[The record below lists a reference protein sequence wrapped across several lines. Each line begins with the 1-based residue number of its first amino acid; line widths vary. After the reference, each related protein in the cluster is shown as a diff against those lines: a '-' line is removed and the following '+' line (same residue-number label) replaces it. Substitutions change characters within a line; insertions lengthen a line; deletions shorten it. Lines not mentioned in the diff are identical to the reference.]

1 MSKLSLRVA
10 KEKADSFS
18 WFGRLIALTPLVLST
33 VNLTIAITL
42 PIFHY
47 DRFLERAMREIE
59 GRGILRKWLDN
70 FSGFFWQQVTP
81 DQVAQNEIWWHQTW
95 AAIYLII
102 SLVLCWL
109 VWRWAPLTS
118 PHFMGGK
125 RGVVFGVI
133 YSLLPVDIF
142 PDFIPAAGSFD
153 DAIALLVT
161 DYTFLNGRGRL

>member
-102 SLVLCWL
+102 SLVFCWL
-109 VWRWAPLTS
+109 VWRWDEAKYFIS
-118 PHFMGGK
+118 GAIAI
-125 RGVVFGVI
+125 VFGVI